1 MGKEETENNQ
11 LKMTMHERARLQ
23 AFKNVM
29 EKIKIENEIK
39 IASER
44 NKISE

>member
-1 MGKEETENNQ
+1 MEKENNQ
-11 LKMTMHERARLQ
+11 PKMSRNERLRLQ

-29 EKIKIENEIK
+29 DRIKIENEIK

>member
-1 MGKEETENNQ
+1 MRIEEK
-11 LKMTMHERARLQ
+11 KMTIHERARLQ

-29 EKIKIENEIK
+29 EKRKIENEIK